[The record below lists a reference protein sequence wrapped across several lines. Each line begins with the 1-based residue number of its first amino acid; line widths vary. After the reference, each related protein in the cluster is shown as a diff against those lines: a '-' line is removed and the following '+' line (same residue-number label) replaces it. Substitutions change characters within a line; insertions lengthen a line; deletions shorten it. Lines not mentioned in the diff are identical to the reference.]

1 MRLHNFIKKH
11 IIYIILIAAS
21 YMVSACGNNPT
32 YDETAL
38 TYAKKMYQQ
47 AASAQKRGDYNRAIC
62 LYDSLL
68 HYNNA
73 DTAAYDSLLPIVS
86 KAITQT
92 MNTMQSQGKP
102 EECVE
107 YLKKLKS
114 AGNVLT
120 GEMCQRDISV
130 TLAYAMSRTEDVA
143 GAAEE
148 MDRAM
153 RMESRHPTPDRLF
166 RDYAYAM
173 AVYFCVPERYA
184 DVNRYGT
191 LALKEIT
198 KCENK
203 SGESW
208 VTAVLGMSYI
218 RNGELSNAINMFKQS
233 YNNATMRNDTLS
245 MANTLNLMTNIM
257 INWNLFDYANDY
269 VSRAVE
275 MSGSV
280 SDKNPKICSNILAN
294 KALVMEKFGYADSA
308 QIYLARAYKFTKNLP
323 YNSGNS
329 DIDLIRGELLAKQPA
344 TRRQGLQILYTVA
357 HNATSG
363 ISTKAYY
370 QLAQEHISHGETALG
385 EAALDSTIKTMSIN
399 TSPILMNNIYEYAL
413 DYYVTTNKHDKIIQL
428 ARELNRTNK
437 TISSNSDI
445 LKQTAESIVEFKTRE
460 RSDELDLQQ
469 IQLEQKKKFI
479 VVYSIVI
486 LLVLIAVIVAM
497 LNKRRYAMLRQ
508 KYAEQQLENLS
519 YQLEAI
525 AKDKQLLAEQLRLR
539 QHVETQD
546 GNGISAPD
554 FSHTRIHDKEG
565 ERRFRDMFDQLHP
578 NFITRLR
585 NKVPGISRR
594 EELLAMLIAL
604 KLDNSQIETIMC
616 IARSSINMARYR
628 LRSKMQLNREDSLE
642 DSIKAILVNN
652 EPKQSPATKEVSFL

>member
-1 MRLHNFIKKH
+1 MRFYNFIRNS
-11 IIYIILIAAS
+11 IISVIIIAATALAA
-21 YMVSACGNNPT
+21 ACGNKSP
-32 YDETAL
+32 YDDSAL
-38 TYAKKMYQQ
+38 AHVKKLYQQ
-47 AASAQKRGDYNRAIC
+47 AASAQKSGDYGRAKC

-68 HYNNA
+68 HYNTA
-73 DTAAYDSLLPIVS
+73 DTTAYDSLIPITS
-86 KAITQT
+86 KAITQI
-92 MNTMQSQGKP
+92 MNTLQSEGKP

-107 YLKKLKS
+107 YLKRLKS
-114 AGNVLT
+114 ARNVLT

-130 TLAYAMSRTEDVA
+130 TLAYAMSRTEDVN
-143 GAAEE
+143 GAADE

-153 RMESRHPTPDRLF
+153 RMEPQHPTPDRLF

-173 AVYFCVPERYA
+173 AVYFCVPERSS

-191 LALKEIT
+191 LALKEIE

-208 VTAVLGMSYI
+208 VTAILGMSYI

-233 YNNATMRNDTLS
+233 YNNAALRDDTLS
-245 MANTLNLMTNIM
+245 MANTLNLKANIM

-269 VSRAVE
+269 ASRAVE
-275 MSGSV
+275 MSDCV

-329 DIDLIRGELLAKQPA
+329 DIDLIRGELLAKQNA
-344 TRRQGLQILYTVA
+344 TRKQGLQILYTVA
-357 HNATSG
+357 HKATSG

-370 QLAQEHISHGETALG
+370 QLAQEHISHGEMALG
-385 EAALDSTIKTMSIN
+385 EAALDSTMKTMSIN

-413 DYYVTTNKHDKIIQL
+413 DYYVTTDNRDKIVQL
-428 ARELNRTNK
+428 ARDLNRTNK

-445 LKQTAESIVEFKTRE
+445 LKQTAESIVEFKTQE

-486 LLVLIAVIVAM
+486 LLVLVGVTSVM
-497 LNKRRYAMLRQ
+497 LAKRRYAVLQQ
-508 KYAEQQLENLS
+508 KYTEQQLATLS
-519 YQLEAI
+519 YQLEAT
-525 AKDKQLLAEQLRLR
+525 AKDKRMLAEQLLKR
-539 QHVETQD
+539 QQTTA
-546 GNGISAPD
+546 SAGGSTEMPD

-565 ERRFRDMFDQLHP
+565 ERRFRDIFDRLHP
-578 NFITRLR
+578 QFITHLR
-585 NKVPGISRR
+585 RDVPGISRR

-604 KLDNSQIETIMC
+604 KLDNSQIENIMC

-642 DSIKAILVNN
+642 KTIMRILDND
-652 EPKQSPATKEVSFL
+652 EL